1 MLNTL
6 YVGFKAFYLLEVNSP
21 IKFGHWI
28 QFSNPLDPFIFVFL
42 SVSSSSSPLSWNP
55 VVSGGLRWLLPHV
68 WDERRTLKGPEIWIT
83 CSEGEIRRRRRRRRR
98 PRCRRRRFCPSFR
111 RFALKVKDNEEAKD
125 KFFLMEAFF
134 APPRKK
140 TLPTLLMSTTTTT
153 TTTTPGAT
161 TWMAA
166 MWSR

>member
-55 VVSGGLRWLLPHV
+55 VVSGELRWLLPHV

-83 CSEGEIRRRRRRRRR
+83 CSEGEIRRRRRRRCR
-98 PRCRRRRFCPSFR
+98 PRRRLSNSNSRTIGIKSDLEVDNFWKKVSDMIWPQARVVGFR
-111 RFALKVKDNEEAKD
+111 LVGNWELIKNFFWVLLLWWLHLKWQSK
-125 KFFLMEAFF
+125 
-134 APPRKK
+134 
-140 TLPTLLMSTTTTT
+140 
-153 TTTTPGAT
+153 
-161 TWMAA
+161 
-166 MWSR
+166 